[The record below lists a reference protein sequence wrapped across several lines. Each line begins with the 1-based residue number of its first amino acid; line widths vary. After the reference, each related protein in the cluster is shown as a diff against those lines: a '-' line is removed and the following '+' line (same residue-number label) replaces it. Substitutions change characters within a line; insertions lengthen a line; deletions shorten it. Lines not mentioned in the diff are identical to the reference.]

1 MNLSK
6 QIKKYRERDGYSQE
20 YLAEKLYVSRQ
31 SISNW
36 ENDKS
41 LPDIHN
47 LLMMCELFNVTLD
60 DLVKGTIPFVPDI
73 KAQRSLNLWTYVM
86 LIFMTLAAILMGPLV
101 VYWNWTWGV
110 TVAIILGIGFYASM
124 KIEDLKKVHKMDNYD
139 RIVAFM
145 NGKDPS
151 EVQTTKARNTMT
163 NALSIIS
170 VIGILSLIIFLS
182 VYLANKVFINH
193 RGIVSYY
200 LYYPK

>member
-73 KAQRSLNLWTYVM
+73 KVQRSLNLWTYVM

-101 VYWNWTWGV
+101 VYWNWTWGI

-170 VIGILSLIIFLS
+170 AIGILSLIIFLS
-182 VYLANKVFINH
+182 VYMADRKSV
-193 RGIVSYY
+193 V
-200 LYYPK
+200 

>member
-86 LIFMTLAAILMGPLV
+86 LIFMTLASILMGPLV
-101 VYWNWTWGV
+101 VYWNWTWGI
-110 TVAIILGIGFYASM
+110 TVAIIMGIGFYASM
-124 KIEDLKKVHKMDNYD
+124 KIEDLKEVHKMDNYD

-145 NGKDPS
+145 NGRDPS

-170 VIGILSLIIFLS
+170 VVGTLSLIIFLS
-182 VYLANKVFINH
+182 VYLANKF
-193 RGIVSYY
+193 
-200 LYYPK
+200 L

>member
-86 LIFMTLAAILMGPLV
+86 LIFMALAAILMGPLV
-101 VYWNWTWGV
+101 VYWNWTWGI
-110 TVAIILGIGFYASM
+110 TVAIIMGIGFYASM

-170 VIGILSLIIFLS
+170 VVGTLSLIIFLS
-182 VYLANKVFINH
+182 VYLANKFGSMSNWTDAVNI
-193 RGIVSYY
+193 GS
-200 LYYPK
+200 

>member
-60 DLVKGTIPFVPDI
+60 DLVKGTFHLYLILKRNEV
-73 KAQRSLNLWTYVM
+73 LTYGHM
-86 LIFMTLAAILMGPLV
+86 
-101 VYWNWTWGV
+101 
-110 TVAIILGIGFYASM
+110 
-124 KIEDLKKVHKMDNYD
+124 
-139 RIVAFM
+139 
-145 NGKDPS
+145 
-151 EVQTTKARNTMT
+151 
-163 NALSIIS
+163 
-170 VIGILSLIIFLS
+170 
-182 VYLANKVFINH
+182 
-193 RGIVSYY
+193 
-200 LYYPK
+200 

>member
-60 DLVKGTIPFVPDI
+60 DLVKGTILHLYLILKRNEV
-73 KAQRSLNLWTYVM
+73 LTYGHM
-86 LIFMTLAAILMGPLV
+86 
-101 VYWNWTWGV
+101 
-110 TVAIILGIGFYASM
+110 
-124 KIEDLKKVHKMDNYD
+124 
-139 RIVAFM
+139 
-145 NGKDPS
+145 
-151 EVQTTKARNTMT
+151 
-163 NALSIIS
+163 
-170 VIGILSLIIFLS
+170 
-182 VYLANKVFINH
+182 
-193 RGIVSYY
+193 
-200 LYYPK
+200 